1 MWYIELSLSHGDR
14 RGECKFSSKYAPRGG
29 WRRGRAPHS
38 NNGVVVEF
46 FSRLML
52 TSSSVLYWIKQEWR
66 IESSMQKIVKLGFHT
81 GCPSARARV
90 RWCEGICIQW
100 RSKLRWDFME
110 MDGNPVIL
118 RKLDLTHIIDSS
130 CRSFFVWNKAK
141 KRDWRYLILSPSICL
156 QNALSL
162 HQAVVYN

>member
-90 RWCEGICIQW
+90 VRWCGGDLHTMKIKIALGLYGNGWKSC
-100 RSKLRWDFME
+100 DFTQAGP
-110 MDGNPVIL
+110 D
-118 RKLDLTHIIDSS
+118 THRLW
-130 CRSFFVWNKAK
+130 RSFFVWNKAK